1 MSGTLSFN
9 PYATQ
14 TPTGTFVNPTQ
25 GYTQGLALDDP
36 SSRMWLEGAT
46 LATTETVTMWG
57 GVPLSV
63 AINQP
68 ATGFSEGLG
77 PTVKRSTS
85 QGNTLG
91 WSVFNQASSM
101 VIAPGNNVPQA
112 ATGNYVSFYRNG
124 SNARIPVNCDPA
136 LVAALTA
143 GEFINAAALYWS
155 VTLYW
160 VTLVT
165 TGSNFALPTTT
176 VLRSVNSNS
185 KIVNYASASS
195 VTWTTGDTAIIQI

>member
-1 MSGTLSFN
+1 MSGTISFN

-14 TPTGTFVNPTQ
+14 TPVGTFINPTQ

-36 SSRMWLEGAT
+36 SSRNWLEGGT
-46 LATTETVTMWG
+46 LATTETLTMWG
-57 GVPLSV
+57 GVPLSI
-63 AINQP
+63 AINQLG
-68 ATGFSEGLG
+68 TGSEGLG
-77 PTVKRSTS
+77 PTVKRSTT

-101 VIAPGNNVPQA
+101 VITPGNNVPQA
-112 ATGNYVSFYRNG
+112 GTGNYVSYYRNG
-124 SNARIPVNCDPA
+124 TNARIPVNCDPA

-143 GEFINAAALYWS
+143 GELINGASLYWS

-160 VTLVT
+160 LTLVT
-165 TGSNFALPTTT
+165 TGSNFALPTST
-176 VLRSVNSNS
+176 VLRSVNTNS

-195 VTWTTGDTAIIQI
+195 VTWTTGDVAIIQI